1 MRQGGAGL
9 QVEVRV
15 AEVLQAGVKVADPAA
30 EAGQGAHTVDV
41 AVESA
46 FQLEAVAATV
56 ATEGVVAV

>member
-1 MRQGGAGL
+1 M
-9 QVEVRV
+9 EVRV